1 VESKLKFVEL
11 KFVEPKSGFVG
22 PMCGSVGTMY
32 GSKRWNPSYGS
43 AQAVEAQ
50 WRPAQ
55 AAEAQIRACPSSGG
69 PDTGLPKQRR
79 PSGGLPNQRR
89 PRYGSAQAAEAQ
101 IRVCPSV
108 GGPVALVA
116 LGAPVLAPLLPA
128 GQRPYQALPSDCDS
142 QLVVTFEV
150 LDALLEAEPKA
161 LSGKVRPF
169 SCRHQQQRQQHQHQQ
184 HHGS

>member
-1 VESKLKFVEL
+1 VRVCGDYVRVQA
-11 KFVEPKSGFVG
+11 VEPKLRVCPSSGG
-22 PMCGSVGTMY
+22 PV
-32 GSKRWNPSYGS
+32 
-43 AQAVEAQ
+43 A
-50 WRPAQ
+50 
-55 AAEAQIRACPSSGG
+55 ACPSSGG

-128 GQRPYQALPSDCDS
+128 GQRPYQVLPSDCDS
-142 QLVVTFEV
+142 QLVATFEV
-150 LDALLEAEPKA
+150 LDALLEAEPKV
-161 LSGKVRPF
+161 LSGKVRLF
-169 SCRHQQQRQQHQHQQ
+169 SCRHQQQRQQQQQHQQ